1 MKSLLD
7 VILILAWVVTY
18 LAVVYGVG
26 RYRRARA
33 LALGIAGPHEYRAD
47 KDPGLWFAVFVAG
60 ALLCAVA
67 FFVSG
72 AVGQVP

>member
-7 VILILAWVVTY
+7 VVLILAWVVTY

-33 LALGIAGPHEYRAD
+33 LALGFVGPQEYRAD
-47 KDPGLWFAVFVAG
+47 KDAGLSLAVFVAG
-60 ALLCAVA
+60 ALLCAAA
-67 FFVSG
+67 FFVAG
-72 AVGQVP
+72 AVEQLP